1 MVADISILSQFA
13 VSLSGYLRSATND
26 SARLD
31 ELKRFFN
38 SVEWEDL
45 IDPDSSLS
53 RIFWSIQNVLH
64 LHESYG
70 GRVDADHQ
78 RASLVELADTLDKV
92 SLNDIHESVVNK
104 AVVQR

>member
-1 MVADISILSQFA
+1 MIAEMSILSQFA
-13 VSLSGYLRSATND
+13 VSLSGYLRSAAND

-31 ELKRFFN
+31 DLKRFFN

-53 RIFWSIQNVLH
+53 RIFWSIQNILY

-70 GRVDADHQ
+70 DRVDVEHRQ
-78 RASLVELADTLDKV
+78 ASLLELADTLDKIVLNKIRESAV
-92 SLNDIHESVVNK
+92 ST
-104 AVVQR
+104 AV